1 MYRFY
6 AIRYTISSVKRNLP
20 NIGVDVVEVARFARL
35 LKTSKDNFLNKV
47 FTNEEVS
54 YAQGCA
60 EPAVHLAGFFAA
72 KEASSKA
79 FGVKEY
85 PFIEFEIRHAKDGA
99 PEVWHKGRKKKA
111 SVSITHSRKVAVAVV
126 LV

>member
-1 MYRFY
+1 M
-6 AIRYTISSVKRNLP
+6 KRSLP
-20 NIGVDVVEVARFARL
+20 NIGIDVVEVSRFARL
-35 LKTSKDNFLNKV
+35 IKAPSDHFLKKV
-47 FTNEEVS
+47 FTHKELS
-54 YAQGCA
+54 YAQACA

-79 FGVKEY
+79 LGVTRY

-99 PEVWHKGRKKKA
+99 PEVWHNGRKKRV
-111 SVSITHSRKVAVAVV
+111 SVSITHTRRVAVAVV